1 MLDYQQL
8 INLQSRGTESSNM
21 YLNRYMSSKINRFM
35 HQVICNY
42 DMADQMVFTG
52 ANQDQLKVRIIASN
66 SKK

>member
-1 MLDYQQL
+1 
-8 INLQSRGTESSNM
+8 
-21 YLNRYMSSKINRFM
+21 M